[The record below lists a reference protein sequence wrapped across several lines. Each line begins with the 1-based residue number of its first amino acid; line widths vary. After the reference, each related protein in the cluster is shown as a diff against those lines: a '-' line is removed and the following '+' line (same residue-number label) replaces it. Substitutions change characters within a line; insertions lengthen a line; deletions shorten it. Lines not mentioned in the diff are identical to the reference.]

1 MTSLTS
7 GTLVLA
13 LLLIWCTIITDS
25 FHLEPRTN
33 RRLLHP
39 SIPTVVTSWRSH
51 QHEHRSRFPDVTVIP
66 SQSNRHNF
74 AVSDGSL
81 DVVDA
86 KNSTTSMTDWKVFVP
101 IAAVAGLGMAA
112 TSGGFD
118 VTPFLEQAVEQIHS
132 LGPWGYAYFAG
143 IYIVA
148 EILAVPAFPL
158 TASSG
163 YLFGLIPGFLT
174 VLVSA
179 TIAASVSFLIG
190 RTLLRDWAQ
199 KIAVTS
205 PKWRAIDKAVSREGF
220 KVILL
225 LRMSPLLPFAISN
238 YLYGL
243 TSVDFWSYL
252 AGTFLGFAPGTL
264 GNHPWPTS
272 P

>member
-1 MTSLTS
+1 MSLTS

-13 LLLIWCTIITDS
+13 LLLLWCIIITDS
-25 FHLEPRTN
+25 FHVEPRTN

-39 SIPTVVTSWRSH
+39 SIPTVVTSWRYH
-51 QHEHRSRFPDVTVIP
+51 QHELRNILPDITVIP

-74 AVSDGSL
+74 AVTSGGSL
-81 DVVDA
+81 DLVDD
-86 KNSTTSMTDWKVFVP
+86 KNSTTSMPDWKVFVP
-101 IAAVAGLGMAA
+101 IAAVAGLGIAA
-112 TSGGFD
+112 TNGGFD
-118 VTPFLEQAVEQIHS
+118 ITPFLEQAVEQIHS
-132 LGPWGYAYFAG
+132 LGPLGYAYFAG
-143 IYIVA
+143 IYILA

-163 YLFGLIPGFLT
+163 YLFGLIPGFIT

-252 AGTFLGFAPGTL
+252 GGTFLGFAPGTL
-264 GNHPWPTS
+264 GQS
-272 P
+272 LAYS